1 MSDKKRFS
9 VIPFSGKPEDYDCWP
24 EKELA
29 KAEVKGYKK
38 LFLCRRNDPDY
49 AAVPTES
56 VYLAALAKE
65 ENERSQRDKNVIELW
80 KLNQKA
86 FTDLILKD
94 LEINLRMKLHQHRT
108 LIARGKESVSNR
120 RCIVIMKMVST
131 IFKIMLF
138 CYS

>member
-1 MSDKKRFS
+1 MSDEKIFS
-9 VIPFSGKPEDYDCWP
+9 VIPFSGKQEDYDCWS

-49 AAVPTES
+49 DVVPTES

-86 FTDLILKD
+86 FTDLILSTDHTTPQGKIAFRLIKNSKSKD
-94 LEINLRMKLHQHRT
+94 YPEGNSKV
-108 LIARGKESVSNR
+108 G
-120 RCIVIMKMVST
+120 
-131 IFKIMLF
+131 
-138 CYS
+138 